1 MHKIDTDTA
10 VDGEFTDGD
19 GTVENPATDLNAAWF
34 NSVQRELIAAL
45 AGVSISPNASDDAQ
59 LWEALQKIGI
69 RCLYSDTD
77 VDVSGFTGATVIFHH
92 ASDFDIVGGL
102 SAKSFVVIVPFWT
115 ANSPA
120 TISVTYNGEDT
131 DIGKYQAFIGF
142 AANGFDEL
150 ELAGIFVPMISSE
163 GLGGEI
169 TIGGLN
175 AGFVKATKRF
185 ETALVEFVYE
195 DAGEGDDID
204 PWREW
209 QLKSAWQ
216 VGQVK
221 RVRCTNIDDTFQTVG
236 VYTSTTGTVSYIRF
250 FKPGFRE
257 FICVGEYDAPDGN
270 KYAVLLV
277 NGGY

>member
-45 AGVSISPNASDDAQ
+45 AGVSISPSASDDAQ
-59 LWEALQKIGI
+59 LWKALQKIGI

-77 VDVSGFTGATVIFHH
+77 VNVTGFTGATVIFHD
-92 ASDFDIVGGL
+92 ASDFEIVGSL
-102 SAKSFVVIVPFWT
+102 SAKSFIVVVPFWT

-131 DIGKYQAFIGF
+131 DIDKYQAFIGF

-163 GLGGEI
+163 GLGGEL

-185 ETALVEFVYE
+185 ETGFVQFSKADPTGDELSDSLV
-195 DAGEGDDID
+195 
-204 PWREW
+204 W
-209 QLKSAWQ
+209 QLASNWQ
-216 VGQVK
+216 LGQVK
-221 RVRCTNIDDTFQTVG
+221 RVFCIDADSAG
-236 VYTSTTGTVSYIRF
+236 TSVEVLYDSSSSARYVRF
-250 FKPGFRE
+250 YPEGYRE
-257 FICVGEYDAPDGN
+257 FVCVGTRSKGGYTFAI
-270 KYAVLLV
+270 LRV
-277 NGGY
+277 NGGAN

>member
-59 LWEALQKIGI
+59 LWKALQKIGI

-77 VDVSGFTGATVIFHH
+77 VDVTGFAGATVIFHH
-92 ASDFDIVGGL
+92 ASDFEIVGSL

-115 ANSPA
+115 SNSPA
-120 TISVTYNGEDT
+120 TISVTYNGEDV
-131 DIGKYQAFIGF
+131 DIDKYQAFIGF

-163 GLGGEI
+163 GLGGEL

-185 ETALVEFVYE
+185 ETNLVSFAYSE
-195 DAGEGDDID
+195 DTEGLQD
-204 PWREW
+204 WQTW
-209 QLKSAWQ
+209 QLASNWSI
-216 VGQVK
+216 GQVK
-221 RVRCTNIDDTFQTVG
+221 RVRCTNAPDGGVTISVYVDT
-236 VYTSTTGTVSYIRF
+236 SGTYLDTHFYRGS
-250 FKPGFRE
+250 FRE
-257 FICVGEYDAPDGN
+257 FLCVGTYTNGAGHTF
-270 KYAVLLV
+270 AVLAI
-277 NGGY
+277 NGKN

>member
-45 AGVSISPNASDDAQ
+45 AGVNISPSASDDAQ
-59 LWEALQKIGI
+59 LWKALQKIGI

-92 ASDFDIVGGL
+92 ASDFEIVGSL

-131 DIGKYQAFIGF
+131 DIDKYQAFIGF

-163 GLGGEI
+163 GIGGEL

-175 AGFVKATKRF
+175 AGFVKAAKRF
-185 ETALVEFVYE
+185 ETNLVSFAYSE
-195 DAGEGDDID
+195 DAEGLQD
-204 PWREW
+204 WQTW
-209 QLKSAWQ
+209 QLASNWS

-221 RVRCTNIDDTFQTVG
+221 RVCCTNAPAGGINITTFVN
-236 VYTSTTGTVSYIRF
+236 TSGGYSDVRF
-250 FKPGFRE
+250 YPYSFRE
-257 FICVGEYDAPDGN
+257 FMCVGTCVSGGN
-270 KYAVLLV
+270 TYAVLAV
-277 NGGY
+277 NGKA

>member
-45 AGVSISPNASDDAQ
+45 AGVNISPSASDDAQ
-59 LWEALQKIGI
+59 LWKALQKIGI

-92 ASDFDIVGGL
+92 ASDFEIVGGL

-131 DIGKYQAFIGF
+131 DINKYQAFIGF

-163 GLGGEI
+163 GLGGQL

-175 AGFVKATKRF
+175 AGFVKAAKRF
-185 ETALVEFVYE
+185 ETDLVSFAYSG
-195 DAGEGDDID
+195 DAEGLQD
-204 PWREW
+204 WNTW
-209 QLKSAWQ
+209 QLASNWS

-221 RVRCTNIDDTFQTVG
+221 RVCCTNAPEGGQDVLTFG
-236 VYTSTTGTVSYIRF
+236 NTSGSYSIVRF
-250 FKPGFRE
+250 YPYSFRE
-257 FICVGEYDAPDGN
+257 LMCVGTYVSGG
-270 KYAVLLV
+270 YTFAVLAV
-277 NGGY
+277 NGKA

>member
-45 AGVSISPNASDDAQ
+45 AGVSISPSASDDAQ
-59 LWEALQKIGI
+59 LWKALQKIGI

-77 VDVSGFTGATVIFHH
+77 VDVTGFTGATVIFHH
-92 ASDFDIVGGL
+92 ASDFEIVGSL

-115 ANSPA
+115 SNSPA

-131 DIGKYQAFIGF
+131 DIDKYQAFIGF

-175 AGFVKATKRF
+175 AGFVKAAKRF
-185 ETALVEFVYE
+185 ETNLVSFAYSE
-195 DAGEGDDID
+195 DAEGLQD
-204 PWREW
+204 WQTW
-209 QLKSAWQ
+209 QLASNWS

-221 RVRCTNIDDTFQTVG
+221 RVCCTNAPEGGRDITTFG
-236 VYTSTTGTVSYIRF
+236 NTSGGYSMVRF
-250 FKPGFRE
+250 YPYSFRE
-257 FICVGEYDAPDGN
+257 LMCVGTYVSGG
-270 KYAVLLV
+270 YTFAVLAV
-277 NGGY
+277 NGKA